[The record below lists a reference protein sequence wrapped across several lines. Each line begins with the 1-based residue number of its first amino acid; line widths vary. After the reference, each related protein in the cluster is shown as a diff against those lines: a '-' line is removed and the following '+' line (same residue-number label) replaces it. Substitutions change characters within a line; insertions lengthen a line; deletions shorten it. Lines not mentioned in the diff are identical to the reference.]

1 MTYPRRTSASPGV
14 LRLSFVLLAMACSRE
29 PEPDAYG
36 NFEAIEVVVSAE
48 AGGQLLSF
56 TAREGERLEAGTVV
70 GVIDTTTVVLERSQ
84 ARAQRDAIAARAVEA
99 DRQIAVLEAQLGV
112 ARRSFERVQR
122 LHSQQAATSQQLDQA
137 EREYRV
143 LERQIAAA
151 RAQRQTAARE
161 AAAGDARVAQVDDQ
175 ITKGTIV
182 NPRAGVV
189 LASHV
194 EAGEMVVPGQPLYR
208 IANLDT
214 LELRAFISGSQLGTL
229 RLGAPAQVTLDT
241 GTDAR
246 ATLAGEVS
254 WIASEAEFTPTPI
267 QTRDERADLVYA
279 VKVRVPNAEGIA
291 KIGMPADVRFGGVR
305 E

>member
-1 MTYPRRTSASPGV
+1 MTYPRRTTAPPAV
-14 LRLSFVLLAMACSRE
+14 LRLSFVLFAMACTRE

-36 NFEAIEVVVSAE
+36 NFEAVEVVVSAE
-48 AGGQLLSF
+48 AGGRLLTF
-56 TAREGERLEAGTVV
+56 TAREGERLETNAVV
-70 GVIDTTTVVLERSQ
+70 GAIDTTAVALERSQ
-84 ARAQRDAIAARAVEA
+84 AVAQRDAIAARAVEA

-122 LHSQQAATSQQLDQA
+122 LHAQQAATSQQLDQA

-143 LERQIAAA
+143 LERQIGAA

-161 AAAGDARVAQVDDQ
+161 TEAGDARVAQVEDR
-175 ITKGTIV
+175 IARGTIV
-182 NPRAGVV
+182 NPRTGVV

-194 EAGEMVVPGQPLYR
+194 EVGEMVVPGQPLYR

-214 LELRAFISGSQLGTL
+214 LELRAFISGNQLGTV
-229 RLGAPAQVTLDT
+229 RLGAPAQVTVDT
-241 GTDAR
+241 GGEER

-267 QTRDERADLVYA
+267 QTREERADLVYA
-279 VKVRVPNAEGIA
+279 VKVRVANAEGIA
-291 KIGMPADVRFGGVR
+291 KIGMPADVRFDGAR

>member
-1 MTYPRRTSASPGV
+1 MTYPRRTAAPPAV
-14 LRLSFVLLAMACSRE
+14 LRLSFVLFAMACTRE

-36 NFEAIEVVVSAE
+36 NFEAVEVVVSAE
-48 AGGQLLSF
+48 AGGRLLTF
-56 TAREGERLEAGTVV
+56 TAREGERLETGAVV
-70 GVIDTTTVVLERSQ
+70 GAIDTTTVALERSQ
-84 ARAQRDAIAARAVEA
+84 AVAQRDAIAARTVEA

-112 ARRSFERVQR
+112 ARRSYERVQR
-122 LHSQQAATSQQLDQA
+122 LHSQQAATSQQLDQV

-161 AAAGDARVAQVDDQ
+161 AEAGDARVAQVEDR
-175 ITKGTIV
+175 IARGTIV

-194 EAGEMVVPGQPLYR
+194 EVGETVAPGQPLYR

-214 LELRAFISGSQLGTL
+214 LELRAFISGNQLGTV
-229 RLGAPAQVTLDT
+229 RLGAPAQVTVDT
-241 GTDAR
+241 GGEER

-279 VKVRVPNAEGIA
+279 VKVRVANAEGIA
-291 KIGMPADVRFGGVR
+291 KIGMPADVRFDGAR